1 MSLKI
6 YTAKFGENN
15 LRFVLLGGDLF
26 VSRGDLV
33 VSIKQCST
41 DYVRPVIDVM
51 VDKWLKMACDMS
63 DKRGAIIGESSIGQ
77 VIHFHA
83 VGNML
88 DALSSFNDSPNDE
101 MRETG
106 YRIRTLFLWYA
117 DAIASA
123 NEELGIAIGEMLSA
137 VKSRLDR
144 ISPPF
149 IVRVIHDGQVWIAEN
164 DELGLVT
171 EAETYEALTE
181 RVWQIAPELYEMNGF
196 GTDAEDMRI
205 SFIQEQSAEERLAL

>member
-1 MSLKI
+1 
-6 YTAKFGENN
+6 
-15 LRFVLLGGDLF
+15 
-26 VSRGDLV
+26 
-33 VSIKQCST
+33 
-41 DYVRPVIDVM
+41 
-51 VDKWLKMACDMS
+51 
-63 DKRGAIIGESSIGQ
+63 
-77 VIHFHA
+77 
-83 VGNML
+83 
-88 DALSSFNDSPNDE
+88 
-101 MRETG
+101 
-106 YRIRTLFLWYA
+106 
-117 DAIASA
+117 
-123 NEELGIAIGEMLSA
+123 MLSA